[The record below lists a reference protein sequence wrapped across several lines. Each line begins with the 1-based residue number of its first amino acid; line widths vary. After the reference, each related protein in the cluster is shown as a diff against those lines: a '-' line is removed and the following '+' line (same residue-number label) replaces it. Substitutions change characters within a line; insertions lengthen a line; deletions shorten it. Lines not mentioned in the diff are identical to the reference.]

1 MNKAVADSSASLL
14 ADGNQVPMLG
24 LGVWQVPD
32 RRECVNAVHW
42 VCVPRIPSTGCDLQ
56 GCSSSRPAVMIIDH
70 VPSVR
75 LPPDH
80 TDDILAAGVPA

>member
-56 GCSSSRPAVMIIDH
+56 GLSLIHI
-70 VPSVR
+70 
-75 LPPDH
+75 
-80 TDDILAAGVPA
+80 